1 MSIIKL
7 LARTIVLF
15 VCSIIQVI
23 AVLAEGVLKLSVKL
37 GGYLVNLDNKLKKE
51 PVKKEKK
58 KTEEIPA

>member
-15 VCSIIQVI
+15 VCSLIQVI
-23 AVLAEGVLKLSVKL
+23 AVLAEGVLKLSVKTGECL
-37 GGYLVNLDNKLKKE
+37 NVLDNKLTKE

-58 KTEEIPA
+58 KTEEVPT

>member
-23 AVLAEGVLKLSVKL
+23 AVVAEGVLKVSVKL
-37 GGYLVNLDNKLKKE
+37 GGYLVCLDDKLKKE

-58 KTEEIPA
+58 KTEEIPT

>member
-15 VCSIIQVI
+15 VCSLIQVI
-23 AVLAEGVLKLSVKL
+23 AVLAEGVLKLSVKIGENL
-37 GGYLVNLDNKLKKE
+37 NALDNKLTKE

-58 KTEEIPA
+58 KTEEVPT